1 MGKRSHER
9 SPIHTLLQYAAQG
22 REDLTLASFEES
34 HIQWAI
40 ETGLGPLLFRT
51 TRASSHTATSPFWP
65 LLQSAHLVGQVLTA
79 AILEAMEEI
88 IDACT
93 GSVSSIT
100 LLKGISLCEQYYPAP
115 HLRPMRDIDFLV
127 DAVELPKVEAL
138 LFQLGYHQ
146 PAGSSTAFY
155 ATHHHSMPFHH
166 PQKGVWIEVH
176 RGLATQRE
184 KDRVGAIFSLET
196 IKTQLQPSVFRGRSV
211 TRLSAELQVPYIASH
226 WATGFKTV
234 GGVIALL
241 DLIYLLKHTKDTLDW
256 ERILHW
262 VQGSAAASHL
272 SLLLTYLSHYQLV
285 DIAPEILS
293 ALSLWQRSLRRMNRR
308 ILHALIDRYLV
319 EGHPC
324 GGVQSLRNL
333 DILWRALLLPGS
345 PSRNL
350 LSIPLFLLL
359 PLRLRKRLL

>member
-1 MGKRSHER
+1 MGKRSLER
-9 SPIHTLLQYAAQG
+9 SPIHTLLHYAAQG
-22 REDLTLASFEES
+22 REDLTLASFAES

-40 ETGLGPLLFRT
+40 ETGLGPLLFWT
-51 TRASSHTATSPFWP
+51 TRASPQTATSPFWP

-79 AILEAMEEI
+79 TILEAMEEI

-93 GSVSSIT
+93 GSVSYLV
-100 LLKGISLCEQYYPAP
+100 LLKGISLCEQYYPVP
-115 HLRPMRDIDFLV
+115 YLRPMRDIDFLV
-127 DAVELPKVEAL
+127 DAVDLPKVEAR

-146 PAGSSTAFY
+146 QADRSTAFY

-166 PQKGVWIEVH
+166 PQKGVWVEVH

-196 IKTQLQPSVFRGRSV
+196 IKTQMQPSVFRGRSV

-226 WATGFKTV
+226 WATGFKPV

-241 DLIYLLKHTKDTLDW
+241 DLIYLLKQTKDTLDW

-262 VQGSAAASHL
+262 VQGSAAARHL
-272 SLLLTYLSHYQLV
+272 SLLLTYLSHYQL
-285 DIAPEILS
+285 IEIPSEILS
-293 ALSLWQRSLRRMNRR
+293 MLSLRQRSLRRMNRR

-319 EGHPC
+319 EGRPYR
-324 GGVQSLRNL
+324 GVWSRRNL
-333 DILWRALLLPGS
+333 DILWRVLLLQGP
-345 PSRNL
+345 PSRIL